1 MSDYAAKAELM
12 LLRHNLVFGELAAN
26 IWGTSHNEVF
36 DRLTIL
42 IRESITLAN
51 LMVDETE
58 TIGNDRRITTSFDGI
73 IDFDKNFESTF
84 NGICDVSKAW
94 NECTLSEIPPI
105 LEKFKSKC
113 INKMERINNDYK
125 VMDSKVLFE
134 FIARM
139 NNPIYDPN
147 EYLITDSESINSNHD
162 TKFVASPEFI
172 VSNGK
177 QQESLHF
184 LATVP
189 KNLLGTRIEM
199 NKLFHYF
206 LLLNPKQQM
215 NYLIKSKLYLNGC
228 TKLLLNQN
236 IDAYFQVTVPIADL
250 NKKFPYGKEFVEKL
264 LLDCELSDILTKNNK
279 NNSFQLNNN
288 EMKQSELFENNL
300 LLSPNIGNAM
310 ELENEF
316 QMNENENKLNELEQ
330 IGGDD
335 KVGDINE
342 NQLMSN
348 GNDDCNIDNESVST
362 VSTKNAEDTEWNQTE
377 TQYAFV

>member
-1 MSDYAAKAELM
+1 MSDYAAKAALT
-12 LLRHNLVFGELAAN
+12 LLRHKLVFGQLASN
-26 IWGTSHNEVF
+26 IWDTSNDEVF

-42 IRESITLAN
+42 IRELITLAN

-58 TIGNDRRITTSFDGI
+58 TIGNDRRITTSVHGI
-73 IDFDKNFESTF
+73 IDFDKNFESIF
-84 NGICDVSKAW
+84 NEICDIPKAW
-94 NECTLSEIPPI
+94 NELTLSEIPPI

-125 VMDSKVLFE
+125 VMDSKILFE
-134 FIARM
+134 IMARM
-139 NNPIYDPN
+139 NNPIYDSN
-147 EYLITDSESINSNHD
+147 EYLITDLESIDSND
-162 TKFVASPEFI
+162 STKFVASPEFI

-177 QQESLHF
+177 QQESVHF

-189 KNLLGTRIEM
+189 KYLLGTTIEM

-206 LLLNPKQQM
+206 LLLNPKQQF
-215 NYLIKSKLYLNGC
+215 NYLIKSKLFLKGC
-228 TKLLLNQN
+228 TDLLLNKN
-236 IDAYFQVTVPIADL
+236 IDPYLQVTIPFAEL
-250 NKKFPYGKEFVEKL
+250 HKKFPYGKEFVEKL
-264 LLDCELSDILTKNNK
+264 LLDCELSEILRKNKK
-279 NNSFQLNNN
+279 NNSIELNDN
-288 EMKQSELFENNL
+288 EMKQSDLSQNNL
-300 LLSPNIGNAM
+300 LLSQNCGNAM

-335 KVGDINE
+335 EVGDINE

-348 GNDDCNIDNESVST
+348 ANDDCNIDNESVST